1 MKDPLFPNRTQHPH
15 PPNSNTNVP
24 VETPVLTSIQ
34 DYDDEPINVPM
45 FSPDELLGMTV
56 LRPVDDN
63 LVHAKVAR
71 KILDRDA
78 ENHSQ
83 IKFLL
88 ALGDGQLE
96 EIISY
101 NELRDLVTES
111 LAAKDTGQQDFASY
125 SAILDH
131 QGPLKN
137 HDPKYKGSLY
147 NVLFHWDDATKSW
160 EPLNIILK
168 QDPMTLACCAHDK
181 GMFNEPGWKFL

>member
-1 MKDPLFPNRTQHPH
+1 MLPNRTQHPH
-15 PPNSNTNVP
+15 PPDSITKVP

-34 DYDDEPINVPM
+34 DYYDEPVNLPM
-45 FSPDELLGMTV
+45 FSPDELLGMMV
-56 LRPVDDN
+56 LCPVDDN
-63 LVHAKVAR
+63 LVRTKVVR
-71 KILDRDA
+71 KIMDRDA
-78 ENHSQ
+78 KNHSQ

-101 NELRDLVTES
+101 NELSDLVTET

-131 QGPLKN
+131 QGTLKN

-147 NVLFHWDDATKSW
+147 NVLV
-160 EPLNIILK
+160 
-168 QDPMTLACCAHDK
+168 Q
-181 GMFNEPGWKFL
+181 